1 MISTPKIYTM
11 KRHSLKNSP
20 KYPWSILS
28 LTISVRFFLLYA
40 FLHVFI
46 FTHAQKPSPK
56 IISQKTIG
64 GSLIETLNCTYAT
77 IDGGY
82 ILGGQTASS
91 NGDIS
96 GTRKGLSDALMVKI
110 DATGG
115 IEFQVSLGG
124 SKDETITSI
133 RETSDQGFIV
143 LGTTASTDGDF
154 STNHG
159 GNDIFVIKLSKTGS
173 IQWNKCFGGTSDE
186 KSGEIIASSEGG
198 YLFTGSAKS
207 LNGDLMG
214 KSPIGADGWI
224 VKITDTGTISWQIL
238 LNGPFMDFYKA
249 AKQLPNK
256 NYVVVGNMGSASG
269 VNQREDIFIALTS
282 PTGNIIGQI
291 SMGGTR
297 QDLASAVEVT
307 PDGGFVV
314 IGKTNSNNGNIT
326 KNQGDFDVWILKMD
340 KNLNVQWQKT
350 FGGSAVDGGTGTDVF
365 GGIQATDDGGYVFT
379 SSTNSKNGDIELP
392 ATTWSGSQARVWVV
406 KLNCKQE
413 IQWQKILGGNAGD
426 FGVFVKQIDDKG
438 YFVNANANSNDGDV
452 LGNKGNQDFWLINL
466 SPDPKLK
473 PNLAVSGPLEFCE
486 GSMVKLNADMGTLYN
501 YQWQK
506 NGIDLPT
513 EKNPKITITKT
524 GEYKV
529 IITPKDCP
537 KPQADTAVK
546 IVVNQKPIVGLP
558 KDTTFCKNPIQL
570 NAKNI
575 SGAVYKWSSGENTPN
590 ISPTNAGTYSL
601 KVSVGG
607 CEVDSSVNVKVSSS
621 PVLMLPN
628 KIEACFDVKIPYI
641 LSVNYDPTYA
651 YKWQPNQESTNAIT
665 VSNEGIYQLKV
676 SNLVGCFTEKKVEM
690 IQQCVSKILAPNIF
704 TPNGDSDND
713 VFYIIAEDVSE
724 YQLKIY
730 NRWGEMVFMSNAES
744 EVWDG
749 IYRSEKA
756 PEGTY
761 TWQLTYKNAKQPTE
775 VLTHSGTVLL
785 VR

>member
-1 MISTPKIYTM
+1 MN
-11 KRHSLKNSP
+11 RHSLINPLSAYLWSVFTGSP
-20 KYPWSILS
+20 R
-28 LTISVRFFLLYA
+28 LTNLLRFFILYVL
-40 FLHVFI
+40 LHVSV

-64 GSLIETLNCTYAT
+64 GSLNETLNCTYPT
-77 IDGGY
+77 TDGGY
-82 ILGGQTASS
+82 ILGGQTISS

-96 GTRKGLSDALMVKI
+96 GSRKGLSDALIVKI
-110 DATGG
+110 NAAGS

-124 SKDETITSI
+124 SRDDIITSI
-133 RETSDQGFIV
+133 KETSDQGFIV

-159 GNDIFVIKLSKTGS
+159 GNDIFVTKLSKTGS
-173 IQWNKCFGGTSDE
+173 IQWNKCFGGTLDE
-186 KSGEIIASSEGG
+186 KSGEMVVSSEGG

-207 LNGDLMG
+207 FNGDLTG
-214 KSPIGADGWI
+214 ESPIDADGWI
-224 VKITDTGTISWQIL
+224 VKITNTGSIAWHIL
-238 LNGPFMDFYKA
+238 PSGTFTDICKA

-256 NYVVVGNMGSASG
+256 NYVVVGNIGSAAG
-269 VNQREDIFIALTS
+269 ANQREDIFTTLID
-282 PTGNIIGQI
+282 PTGNIIGQM

-297 QDLASAVEVT
+297 QDLASSLEVT
-307 PDGGFVV
+307 PDGGFV
-314 IGKTNSNNGNIT
+314 ILGKSNSNNGTIT
-326 KNQGDFDVWILKMD
+326 KNQGDFDVWILKMTQ
-340 KNLNVQWQKT
+340 NLQLDWQKT
-350 FGGSAVDGGTGTDVF
+350 FGGSAVDGGAGTDTY

-392 ATTWSGSQARVWVV
+392 TTAWTGSQARVWVV

-413 IQWQKILGGNAGD
+413 IQWQKVLGGNAGD

-438 YFVNANANSNDGDV
+438 YAVSANTNSNDGDV
-452 LGNKGNQDFWLINL
+452 LGNKGGQDFWLINL
-466 SPDPKLK
+466 SPDPKFK

-486 GSMVKLNADMGTLYN
+486 GNQIKLNADMGPLYN

-513 EKNPKITITKT
+513 EKNPKITITKS

-546 IVVNQKPIVGLP
+546 VVVNQKPILGLP
-558 KDTTFCKNPIQL
+558 KDTTFCKNPMQL

-575 SGAVYKWSSGENTPN
+575 SGAVYQWSSGETLPS
-590 ISPTNAGTYSL
+590 ISPTSSGTYKL
-601 KVSVGG
+601 NVKVGG
-607 CEVDSSVNVKVSSS
+607 CDVDSSVNVKVSSS
-621 PVLMLPN
+621 PVLILAN
-628 KIEACFDVKIPYI
+628 KIEACFDINTPYI
-641 LSVNYDPTYA
+641 LSEDYDPTYI
-651 YKWQPNQESTNAIT
+651 YQWLPNHETANSIT
-665 VSNEGIYQLKV
+665 VSNQGIYQLKV
-676 SNLVGCFTEKKVEM
+676 SNADGCFTEKKVEM
-690 IQQCVSKILAPNIF
+690 VQKCVSRILAPNIF

-713 VFYIIAEDVSE
+713 VFWIIAEDVTD

-730 NRWGEMVFMSNAES
+730 NRWGEMVFMSQTDS
-744 EVWDG
+744 DVWDG

-761 TWQLTYKNAKQPTE
+761 TWQLTYKNAKQPLE